1 MPLLTKEASQSN
13 WYCKT
18 QVAFSCLKSTI
29 EVPQM
34 CEICS
39 KLTTKT
45 PGQSQLL
52 TEMFNN
58 FYTVFIFLLFSLKN
72 EIPATIEEIFK
83 RKCKNY
89 LRKIMVVVV
98 GPIAKLK

>member
-45 PGQSQLL
+45 PGRSQLL
-52 TEMFNN
+52 TKMFNN
-58 FYTVFIFLLFSLKN
+58 FWTVFMFLLLSLKN
-72 EIPATIEEIFK
+72 EIPATVEEIFK
-83 RKCKNY
+83 RKYKNY
-89 LRKIMVVVV
+89 LRKITVVVV